1 MKVQEFVKEHKKE
14 IIVGGVILV
23 GVTAAVIIAKTKKSA
38 PKAVNTQFAEVAARM
53 ASKWD
58 ATPDC
63 VKMHTG
69 ACRLSDFD
77 RYAKYV
83 QSRFSDDPDHVLE
96 LIIAHSPNE
105 HLMNTPEFFHNKVVD
120 LPAA

>member
-14 IIVGGVILV
+14 IIVGGVIFV
-23 GVTAAVIIAKTKKSA
+23 GVTAAVIITKTKKSA
-38 PKAVNTQFAEVAARM
+38 PKAANTQFAEVAARM

-63 VKMHTG
+63 VKVHTG

-77 RYAKYV
+77 RFAKYV

-96 LIIAHSPNE
+96 LIIAHSPSE
-105 HLMNTPEFFHNKVVD
+105 HLMNTPEFFHNKVVN